1 MLRKYRVF
9 IVWQDHYRTYRM
21 RPLDAA
27 LWSQLTAWRLT
38 TSQFSTTDFK
48 CKGKAHSVTCHEGP
62 EWSRGIAPLF
72 SLSARLIIRGQLDAL
87 AALTPGKETQYP
99 LYMRLV
105 GPQGRSGH
113 VQKISPPPR
122 FDLRTVQPVA
132 NRYADCTVSA
142 RKDKIE
148 SKWTWERRSND
159 CKVLQMTMAGY
170 CVFKLAVWV
179 CIINIY
185 IYVIHIN

>member
-21 RPLDAA
+21 RPLDAT

-113 VQKISPPPR
+113 VQKISPPTEIRSPYR
-122 FDLRTVQPVA
+122 P
-132 NRYADCTVSA
+132 A
-142 RKDKIE
+142 RSESLCRLHCLGPQRQNWIE
-148 SKWTWERRSND
+148 MDMREAKQW
-159 CKVLQMTMAGY
+159 L
-170 CVFKLAVWV
+170 
-179 CIINIY
+179 
-185 IYVIHIN
+185 